1 MTPAMLLLLVA
12 SPVATWLFSA
22 VLNHAFRAAG
32 ASFSPQRA
40 CFWAGGLT
48 WVALLACRFGLEAAG
63 AERPATWAGTL
74 GDVAYLSVFAFCI
87 NFLNWFVYALTETSM
102 HIHLMVE
109 IGRAP
114 GSTRGE
120 IVGRYNKQT
129 IVRARVARLL
139 GLRQLAERDG
149 RFFTTG
155 RWILLSAEACR
166 RLRILLGI
174 PPRPP
179 FPETP

>member
-1 MTPAMLLLLVA
+1 MTPEMLLILAA
-12 SPVATWLFSA
+12 SPAAIWLVSA

-32 ASFSPQRA
+32 IPFSPQRA
-40 CFWAGGLT
+40 CFWAGGLV
-48 WVALLACRFGLEAAG
+48 WVALLACRFGIESAG
-63 AERPATWAGTL
+63 AEHPATWDGVL

-87 NFLNWFVYALTETSM
+87 NFLNWFVYTLTETSM
-102 HIHLMVE
+102 HIHLMIE

-114 GSTRGE
+114 DSTRDE
-120 IVGRYNKQT
+120 IAGRYNKQT

-149 RFFTTG
+149 RYFTTG
-155 RWILLSAEACR
+155 RWILLSADACR